1 MISGIS
7 NGIGNFRW
15 RLEVRNWVTD
25 VLNEEC
31 KMEIGIVKLSIKWN
45 EMLVLGVIIKDMRAY
60 IGLNILSVYDNGI

>member
-31 KMEIGIVKLSIKWN
+31 KMENGIVKLSIKWN
-45 EMLVLGVIIKDMRAY
+45 KNAGV
-60 IGLNILSVYDNGI
+60 GCYD